1 MSFHFCY
8 FAHFCSFLCILT
20 NPAPEIPLLL
30 FINIR
35 QFTCFET
42 MGRFSVSPCE
52 KECALAHSRAEAR
65 LLQQP
70 STLAPSAHPRG
81 AFLSYGNEVSYMMK
95 TPVHNRLCTG
105 LFLTYRCALQRGTPG
120 LPMDLRAVLS
130 ISECRIRC
138 ADAGFRY
145 CRRSPSHASHL
156 HLSRSSCLP
165 ERGLRSR

>member
-1 MSFHFCY
+1 MR
-8 FAHFCSFLCILT
+8 LCRRYERILK
-20 NPAPEIPLLL
+20 I
-30 FINIR
+30 
-35 QFTCFET
+35 
-42 MGRFSVSPCE
+42 FSGVQGSNRAVCE
-52 KECALAHSRAEAR
+52 EAVGGNEVWTVRAASDCTAAVIKKNV
-65 LLQQP
+65 P
-70 STLAPSAHPRG
+70 WHILAPRRG
-81 AFLSYGNEVSYMMK
+81 CFGNHLPLRRVRILAEHFYRIGNEVSYTM

-105 LFLTYRCALQRGTPG
+105 LFLTYRCALQHGTPG
-120 LPMDLRAVLS
+120 LPMGLRAMLS